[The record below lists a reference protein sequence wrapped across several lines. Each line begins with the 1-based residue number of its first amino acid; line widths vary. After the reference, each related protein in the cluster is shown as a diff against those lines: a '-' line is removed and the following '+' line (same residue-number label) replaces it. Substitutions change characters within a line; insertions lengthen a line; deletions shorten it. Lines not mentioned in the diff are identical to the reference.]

1 MNKTVSLNLDKAK
14 VDEMRRLINDNDNIV
29 ITCHLT
35 PDGDAIGSTLA
46 LCHLLRAMGKKAK
59 VVTPDV
65 PPKNL
70 YGVPGAKEIVPF
82 TRFEPQV
89 KSLFADAGL
98 ICCLDFN
105 APKRV
110 DRLAPMLLGASCP
123 KILIDHHLFPENFA
137 DVVISHP
144 ESSSTCFLLYQ
155 IIVAMGWT
163 DMISRR
169 VAECIYTGMM
179 TDTGNFTYNSN
190 DSELYVVVADLVK
203 RGVDKDRIYS
213 MICNSNSVSRLRLNG
228 YAISEKLRVFPEHRA
243 ALISLT
249 QDELNRYHYERGD
262 TESLVNVP
270 LSVPEMVYSVFLRE
284 ETAYIKVSCR
294 SRGEFPVNKM
304 CEEHFNGGGHKNAA
318 GGEFF
323 GTMAQAIAKFESI
336 LDQYDKYLP
345 KANNNNDGKIS

>member
-89 KSLFADAGL
+89 KSLFAEAGL

-105 APKRV
+105 ASKRV
-110 DRLAPMLLGASCP
+110 DRLAPLLLDASCP

-155 IIVAMGWT
+155 LIVAMGWV

-190 DSELYVVVADLVK
+190 DSELYIVIADLVK
-203 RGVDKDRIYS
+203 RGVDKDHIYS

-228 YAISEKLRVFPEHRA
+228 YAINEKLRLFPEHRA

-345 KANNNNDGKIS
+345 NANNNNDGKIS

>member
-70 YGVPGAKEIVPF
+70 YEVPGAKEIVPF
-82 TRFEPQV
+82 TRFETQV
-89 KSLFADAGL
+89 KSLFAEAGL

-110 DRLAPMLLGASCP
+110 DRLAPLLLDASCP
-123 KILIDHHLFPENFA
+123 KILIDHHLYPENFA

-155 IIVAMGWT
+155 LIVAMGWSG
-163 DMISRR
+163 MISRR

-203 RGVDKDRIYS
+203 HGVDKDRIYS

>member
-89 KSLFADAGL
+89 KSLFAEAGL

-105 APKRV
+105 ASKRV
-110 DRLAPMLLGASCP
+110 DRLAPLLLDASCP
-123 KILIDHHLFPENFA
+123 KILIDHHLFPENLA

-155 IIVAMGWT
+155 LIVAMGWA

-190 DSELYVVVADLVK
+190 DSELYIVIADLVK
-203 RGVDKDRIYS
+203 RGVDKDHIYS

-228 YAISEKLRVFPEHRA
+228 YAINEKLRLFPEHRA

-294 SRGEFPVNKM
+294 SRGKFPVNKM

-345 KANNNNDGKIS
+345 NANNNNDGKIS